1 MSQPRFLILSGDGIN
16 CERETAFAFEQA
28 GGAAEIVHINDLLEN
43 PTKLETYQGMAFPGG
58 FSFGDEL
65 GSGQVLATKIRHG
78 LLKQFHEFVDE
89 GKLVIGIC
97 NGFQVL
103 TKLGLLPDHKKDRT
117 VALAPNIHG
126 QFLNKW
132 VGMNVKSDKCVWTES
147 IESLE
152 LPARHGEGRI
162 VFTAGKEEE
171 IYQNLLAKGQIVFD
185 YTEDINGSYKKIA
198 GLCNDKGTVLGMMP
212 HPEAALFEVTSRT
225 RSNSPWNSTVA
236 MKMFENAIAYYK

>member
-1 MSQPRFLILSGDGIN
+1 MSQANFLILSGDGIN

-28 GGAAEIVHINDLLEN
+28 GGKAQIIHVNKLLEN
-43 PTKLETYQGMAFPGG
+43 PSILESFQGMAFPGG

-65 GSGQVLATKIRHG
+65 GSGQVLATKIKHG
-78 LLKQFHEFVDE
+78 LLEQFHRFVED

-103 TKLGLLPDHKKDRT
+103 TKLGLLPNHKKNRT
-117 VALAPNIHG
+117 VALAPNNHG

-132 VGMNVKSDKCVWTES
+132 VGMNVKTEKCIWTKG

-162 VFTAGKEEE
+162 VFSAGKEDE
-171 IYQNLLAKGQIVFD
+171 IYQELKENGQIVFE
-185 YTEDINGSYKKIA
+185 YTTDINGSYKKIA
-198 GLCNDKGTVLGMMP
+198 GLCNAEGTVLGMMP
-212 HPEAALFEVTSRT
+212 HPEAALYEATSRI
-225 RSNSPWNSTVA
+225 RSSNPWDKTAA
-236 MKMFENAIAYYK
+236 MKIFENAIAYYK